1 VNFTLVSVVVIL
13 ALFGLMLAVQEWGR
27 RLGERQRRADP
38 TDERRG
44 YGASEGAVFALLS
57 LFLAFTFSGAGSR
70 FDARRH
76 LIVQEANAI
85 GTAWLRI
92 DLLPAAARPAVR
104 DLVRE
109 YLDAR
114 LEIYRLVAAGEPYRG
129 ALEKSGSLQQQI
141 WSASVDA
148 AEKSGQVAP
157 FAVLL
162 PALNEMIDITT
173 TRTAATRV
181 HPPMVIYVLIGL
193 LATVA
198 AAFVGH
204 GMAGRPAR
212 SVIHTLGFAAA
223 TALAIYVILDLEF
236 PRMGFIRVDSADQV
250 LVELR
255 NSMR

>member
-70 FDARRH
+70 FDDRRH
-76 LIVQEANAI
+76 LIVREANAI

-92 DLLPAAARPAVR
+92 DLLPTEARPAVR

-114 LEIYRLVAAGEPYRG
+114 LEVYRLVAAGKPYQD

-141 WSASVDA
+141 WSASVNA

-204 GMAGRPAR
+204 GMAGRPSR
-212 SVIHTLGFAAA
+212 SLIHTVGFSAA
-223 TALAIYVILDLEF
+223 TAIAIYVILDLEF

-255 NSMR
+255 KSMR